1 MRSKLKHLFVTLPMM
16 LVALMASG
24 QSCPDKNHP
33 HAIDLGL
40 PSGTKWACCNV
51 GTTTPESYGSY
62 YAWGEKEEKEKYD
75 WTTYIHCDGSMKTC
89 QSLGSD
95 IAGTEYDVAHVK
107 WGGFWVMPSKDQFQE
122 LIDKCSYTGT
132 IENGVEGGLLTGP
145 SGGTIFLPTANIR
158 WNGFLECLVL
168 GGYYWSS
175 TQSPSSYEAYRL
187 CFELS
192 WGGSCGIDYRALGL
206 PVRPVISGTS
216 YRFNNETNNIIHEK
230 SFADDTIHAIYN
242 ICGIK
247 VNDAKAEKGTL
258 SPGIYIINGRKVV
271 VK

>member
-1 MRSKLKHLFVTLPMM
+1 MRSKLKRLFVTLPMM

-24 QSCPDKNHP
+24 QSCPDNNHP

-107 WGGFWVMPSKDQFQE
+107 WGGFGVMPSKDQFQE

-132 IENGVEGGLLTGP
+132 IENGV
-145 SGGTIFLPTANIR
+145 I
-158 WNGFLECLVL
+158 
-168 GGYYWSS
+168 
-175 TQSPSSYEAYRL
+175 
-187 CFELS
+187 
-192 WGGSCGIDYRALGL
+192 
-206 PVRPVISGTS
+206 ISFTS
-216 YRFNNETNNIIHEK
+216 FPARI
-230 SFADDTIHAIYN
+230 
-242 ICGIK
+242 
-247 VNDAKAEKGTL
+247 NDVW
-258 SPGIYIINGRKVV
+258 KVV
-271 VK
+271 ESLKNQSILPAKIILWLSKEQFPDGSGIPASLKDREGDIFEIRIV